1 MKKILYIGNNLESK
15 NPTTIVLLST
25 LLKDLGFEV
34 NVYSNKKNKF
44 FRLLAMCLGVFKH
57 RKATYLLIDTYSTS
71 NFYYALVVSQ
81 LARLFN
87 LKYIPIL
94 HGGNLPIRLKN
105 SLYLSGLIFKNAA
118 FNVAPSNY
126 LLQNFKSNGFKT
138 VFIPN
143 AIELKNYS
151 FKLRKTIS
159 PKLLWVR
166 AFDEIYNPQMAIKV
180 LALLKKTYPNA
191 SLCMVGPDKDGSL
204 TNVKML
210 SKELGIEKSVEFT
223 GLLDKN
229 KWIKKSEEFDVFINT
244 TNIDNA
250 PVSVIEAMALGLP
263 VISTNVGG
271 IPYLI
276 DTEIE
281 GILVKKNNETEMVN
295 AIINLIENP
304 IKAVNIANNARK
316 KAANFESVFVKEQW
330 QKLLENA

>member
-1 MKKILYIGNNLESK
+1 MKKILYIGNNLDAK

-25 LLKDLGFEV
+25 LLQEIGFEV
-34 NVYSNKKNKF
+34 NIYSNKKNKLL
-44 FRLLAMCLGVFKH
+44 RLLAMCLGVFKY
-57 RKATYLLIDTYSTS
+57 RKASFLLIDTYSTS

-87 LKYIPIL
+87 LKYLPIL

-105 SLYLSGLIFKNAA
+105 SLYLSELIFKNAELS
-118 FNVAPSNY
+118 VAPSNY
-126 LLQNFKSNGFKT
+126 LLQHFKSNGFKT

-143 AIELKNYS
+143 GIELKNYP

-180 LALLKKTYPNA
+180 VALLKETYPNA

-204 TNVKML
+204 TNAKML
-210 SKELGIEKSVEFT
+210 AKELGVQNSIEFT
-223 GLLDKN
+223 GLLDKK

-244 TNIDNA
+244 TNIDNT

-271 IPYLI
+271 ISYLI
-276 DTEIE
+276 DAKID
-281 GILVKKNNETEMVN
+281 GILVEKNNETEMAN

-304 IKAVNIANNARK
+304 IKAVNIANNARQK
-316 KAANFESVFVKEQW
+316 VANFDSVVVKEEW
-330 QKLLENA
+330 RKLLENA

>member
-1 MKKILYIGNNLESK
+1 MKKILYIGNNLDSK

-126 LLQNFKSNGFKT
+126 LLQNFKSNGYKT

-151 FKLRKTIS
+151 FKLRKTII

-223 GLLDKN
+223 GLLDKY

-281 GILVKKNNETEMVN
+281 GILVEKNNETEMVN

-316 KAANFESVFVKEQW
+316 KAANFESVFVKDQW